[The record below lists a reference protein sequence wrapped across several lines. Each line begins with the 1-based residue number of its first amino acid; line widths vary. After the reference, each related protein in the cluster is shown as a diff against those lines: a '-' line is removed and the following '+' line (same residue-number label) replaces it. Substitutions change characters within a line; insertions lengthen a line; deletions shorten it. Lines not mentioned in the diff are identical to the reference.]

1 MRVNGVRSTTDW
13 LQNPAAAAADM
24 QRVRSMVCAALQI
37 GCRNQQQQ
45 QICKECAA
53 RSTQHSRRRL
63 RLCGIII
70 PFIKGQLQVVCCLA
84 NIEHANLAAKLLVR
98 AWPSWFAAIAVA
110 LAKVVCFPH
119 QIFRDPRTLCLFDC
133 RYFLVRMWCEWKASR
148 ASFQR
153 RMIEGRC
160 YFG

>member
-1 MRVNGVRSTTDW
+1 MRVDGVCSTTDW
-13 LQNPAAAAADM
+13 LQNPAAAADM
-24 QRVRSMVCAALQI
+24 QRVRSS
-37 GCRNQQQQ
+37 
-45 QICKECAA
+45 
-53 RSTQHSRRRL
+53 STQHSRRRL

-153 RMIEGRC
+153 RMIDGRC

>member
-1 MRVNGVRSTTDW
+1 MGDSFGGRREVGGGGQGRHSSCELTSNNPQVTNAGGWCAQYYRLAAETSSSSRYAKGAQHGVRSTTDW
-13 LQNPAAAAADM
+13 LQKPDM
-24 QRVRSMVCAALQI
+24 QKVRSS
-37 GCRNQQQQ
+37 
-45 QICKECAA
+45 
-53 RSTQHSRRRL
+53 STQHSRRRL

-119 QIFRDPRTLCLFDC
+119 QIFRDPRTLCL
-133 RYFLVRMWCEWKASR
+133 RL
-148 ASFQR
+148 
-153 RMIEGRC
+153 
-160 YFG
+160 